1 MDPIDF
7 HSLHGGNIL
16 WKSMV
21 LINCSVTDILQNIVR
36 VQQKKETNHTGF
48 EQLEDEYDDRIF
60 NFESTIPLS

>member
-21 LINCSVTDILQNIVR
+21 PINCSVTDILQNIVR
-36 VQQKKETNHTGF
+36 AQQKKETNQTGF